1 MRLIDADVLKKALNK
16 MFDLVDV
23 LLFDDVIST
32 IDNAPT
38 VDAYTEDDVKTAIKE
53 GHQVGYE
60 MAKAKYE
67 RPTGEWI
74 EDVIEELES
83 RKDYGEEYAQAIED
97 VIVILNA
104 KFGGRE

>member
-1 MRLIDADVLKKALNK
+1 MSNKAIVTLQKMKSYIQTQEELDHINLAIKAL
-16 MFDLVDV
+16 
-23 LLFDDVIST
+23 
-32 IDNAPT
+32 
-38 VDAYTEDDVKTAIKE
+38 E
-53 GHQVGYE
+53 
-60 MAKAKYE
+60 E

-74 EDVIEELES
+74 EEIIEELES